1 MKISIPSITL
11 KIPKYISPHRTFPLK
26 YSLWISNRVNDIS
39 KKQGIP
45 NLQSPSAANLVFSI
59 SINGNYNFQVVQA
72 KKTGVT
78 LNTSLFYLSTN
89 FLLNYGDFKIYL
101 ESDHASPSLPLPT

>member
-11 KIPKYISPHRTFPLK
+11 KIPKCISPHRTFPLK
-26 YSLWISNRVNDIS
+26 YSLWISNRLNDIS

-45 NLQSPSAANLVFSI
+45 NLQSPSATNLVFSI
-59 SINGNYNFQVVQA
+59 SINGNYNFQAVQA

-89 FLLNYGDFKIYL
+89 FLLNSGDFKIYL
-101 ESDHASPSLPLPT
+101 ESDHASSSLPLPT